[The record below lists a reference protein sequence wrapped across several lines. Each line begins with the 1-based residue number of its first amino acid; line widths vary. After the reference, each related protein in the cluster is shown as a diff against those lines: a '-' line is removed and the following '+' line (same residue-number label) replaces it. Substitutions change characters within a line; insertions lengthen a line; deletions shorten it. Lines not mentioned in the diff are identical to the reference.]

1 MARALRKPRPPLP
14 RFAVAW
20 FPAIDGLERIEAL
33 RARHD
38 PMGTHVAAHLTLV
51 FPFPTALSTLQL
63 ETHVRKVAAG
73 WPPLPVTFRAI
84 RGVGNEFV
92 FLMAQ
97 RGSAAVTQLHDK
109 LYARSLRQYLR
120 SDRDYEPHITI
131 ARQPEPARYEAA
143 LAEATA
149 SLRGE
154 FAGVMRDISLLSVS
168 PDGKIE
174 RLADFPLNA
183 R

>member
-1 MARALRKPRPPLP
+1 MGRALRKQRPPLP

-20 FPAIDGLERIEAL
+20 FPAFDGLERIEAV

-38 PMGTHVAAHLTLV
+38 PMGRDVAAHLTLV
-51 FPFPTALSTLQL
+51 FPFPTALTALQL

-73 WPPLPVTFRAI
+73 WPPIPVGFRTV

-97 RGSAAVTQLHDK
+97 RGAAAITQLHDK

-120 SDRDYEPHITI
+120 RDMEYEPHITV

-143 LAEATA
+143 LADATA
-149 SLRGE
+149 ALRGE
-154 FAGVMRDISLLSVS
+154 YTAVLRDVSLLSVA

-174 RLADFPLNA
+174 RLADLPLNV

>member
-1 MARALRKPRPPLP
+1 MGRALRKPRPPLP

-20 FPAIDGLERIEAL
+20 FPDFEGLDAVEAF

-38 PMGTHVAAHLTLV
+38 PVAGLVPAHLTLV
-51 FPFPTALSTLQL
+51 FPFPTALTAIQV

-73 WPPLPVTFRAI
+73 WPPVRVVF
-84 RGVGNEFV
+84 RGVRGVANEFV
-92 FLMAQ
+92 FLMAA
-97 RGSAAVTQLHDK
+97 RGAEAVTRLHDK
-109 LYARSLRQYLR
+109 LYARSLLPHLR
-120 SDRDYEPHITI
+120 KDLEYAPHITI

-143 LAEATA
+143 LAEATEA
-149 SLRGE
+149 LRGE
-154 FAGVMRDISLLSVS
+154 YTGLIRSLSLLSVA

-174 RLADFPLNA
+174 RLTDLPLDI